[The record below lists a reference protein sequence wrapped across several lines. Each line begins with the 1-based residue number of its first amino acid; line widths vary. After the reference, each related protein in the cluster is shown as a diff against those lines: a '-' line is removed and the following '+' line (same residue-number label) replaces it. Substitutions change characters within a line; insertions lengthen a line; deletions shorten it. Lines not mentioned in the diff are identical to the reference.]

1 MMKKVFCAAAAAL
14 LLLCSACSQASP
26 AGSGTPLESDVSK
39 TSSSGQ
45 ASSSPDGKDEFAN
58 LTISDKTV
66 DRGQFYPTGEETIL
80 YNAVSPRGDYDIMRT
95 VQELN
100 GKATHIVYGMVDKA
114 GFLDDSASGPQ
125 YAGTVYDFIVW
136 KSYKGGLQPGD
147 KITVDAPGGCQKL
160 REMVD
165 NIPEMKEK
173 YADLTA
179 EEIDNTLLAS
189 LRLNIPL
196 AEAGDVCVLF
206 LSNRNYEN
214 EDEPFDYYREVDVP
228 RSCYVKGN
236 DGKFKR
242 LVPLDNPNYFDRDP
256 IQGKF
261 TKISFTLDEIEAE
274 IAACQ

>member
-1 MMKKVFCAAAAAL
+1 MMKKVFCAAASVL
-14 LLLCSACSQASP
+14 LLLCSACSQTSP
-26 AGSGTPLESDVSK
+26 AGSGTPLEPDELK
-39 TSSSGQ
+39 ASSSGQ
-45 ASSSPDGKDEFAN
+45 ASSSPDGNSEFAS

-66 DRGQFYPTGEETIL
+66 DQGQFYPTGEESIL
-80 YNAVSPRGDYDIMRT
+80 YHSVYPRGDYDSLRT

-100 GKATHIVYGMVDKA
+100 EKSTHIVYGIVDKV
-114 GFLDDSASGPQ
+114 GFLDDSASGPA

-147 KITVDAPGGCQKL
+147 KITVGAPGGCQKL
-160 REMVD
+160 RELVD

-173 YADLTA
+173 YAGLTA
-179 EEIDNTLLAS
+179 EEIDNSLLAS

-196 AEAGDVCVLF
+196 AEKGEVCVLF

-214 EDEPFDYYREVDVP
+214 EDEPLDYYREVDVS
-228 RSCYVKGN
+228 RSCYVKGS
-236 DGKFKR
+236 DGKYKR

-261 TKISFTLDEIEAE
+261 TKISFTLEEMEAE